1 MTSPS
6 INQAPENVVF
16 HKFTPVASAVK
27 QSTYEEQ
34 VSLIDEVG
42 RQNWSEI
49 DGIYEACATSV
60 VGMATGVSQALDT
73 IRPYQHM
80 LPQNTLAELSILVKG
95 FNNDIETFTR
105 KLVGLKQLHEGKN
118 GPVHDGDDLILCLGV
133 FEQYV
138 AFDTEFRALT
148 FPTMLSITEHIGTLL
163 QKIKETN
170 TESTPPVQTT
180 ATHQI

>member
-1 MTSPS
+1 MTRPAT
-6 INQAPENVVF
+6 NQAHENVVF

-27 QSTYEEQ
+27 QATYEEE
-34 VSLIDEVG
+34 VSLIDEVS

-60 VGMATGVSQALDT
+60 VGMASGVNQALDT
-73 IRPYQHM
+73 IRPHQHL
-80 LPQNTLAELSILVKG
+80 LPQSTLAELGILVRG

-105 KLVGLKQLHEGKN
+105 KLVGLKELHTGKS
-118 GPVHDGDDLILCLGV
+118 GPVQDGEDLILCLGV

-163 QKIKETN
+163 QKLKETSSEK
-170 TESTPPVQTT
+170 TSGAEP
-180 ATHQI
+180 ATQQV

>member
-1 MTSPS
+1 MNHPS
-6 INQAPENVVF
+6 SKQTPAEPVF

-27 QSTYEEQ
+27 QATYEEQ
-34 VSLIDEVG
+34 ISLIDEAS

-60 VGMATGVSQALDT
+60 VGMATGVNQALDT
-73 IRPYQHM
+73 IRPHQHL
-80 LPQNTLAELSILVKG
+80 LPQSTLNELGILVKG

-105 KLVGLKQLHEGKN
+105 KLVGLKQLHAGKS
-118 GPVHDGDDLILCLGV
+118 GPVKDGEDLILCLGV

-148 FPTMLSITEHIGTLL
+148 FPTMLNITEHIGTLL
-163 QKIKETN
+163 QKLKAS
-170 TESTPPVQTT
+170 ESAQPQPVEMSVAQTV
-180 ATHQI
+180 

>member
-1 MTSPS
+1 MNHPS
-6 INQAPENVVF
+6 ANQTPENVVF

-27 QSTYEEQ
+27 QTTYEEQ
-34 VSLIDEVG
+34 VSLIDEVS

-60 VGMATGVSQALDT
+60 VGMATGVDQALNT
-73 IRPYQHM
+73 IRPYQQL
-80 LPQNTLAELSILVKG
+80 LPQNTLAELGILVKG

-105 KLVGLKQLHEGKN
+105 KLVGLKQLHAGKS
-118 GPVHDGDDLILCLGV
+118 GPVQDGEDLILCLGV

-148 FPTMLSITEHIGTLL
+148 FPTMLSITEHIGTLM
-163 QKIKETN
+163 QKLKEISA
-170 TESTPPVQTT
+170 EKTPEQ
-180 ATHQI
+180 ATFPQV